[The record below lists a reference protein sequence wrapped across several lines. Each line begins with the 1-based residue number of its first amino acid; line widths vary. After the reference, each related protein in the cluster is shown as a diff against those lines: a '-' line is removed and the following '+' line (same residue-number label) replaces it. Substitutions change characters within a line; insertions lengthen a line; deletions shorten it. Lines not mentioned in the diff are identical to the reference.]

1 MAQNICLGP
10 FYIFVHEIITY
21 PLRVCDL
28 DPEEGMINDHAIV
41 YQEETI
47 VFAGNTTDIAGFH
60 LFYGKLCVVHLL
72 SHCCGAGIHIIF
84 SAAGFLKNYLHHP
97 NPTSPNHQI

>member
-10 FYIFVHEIITY
+10 FYIFFHEKMITY

-47 VFAGNTTDIAGFH
+47 VFAGNTTDIGFF
-60 LFYGKLCVVHLL
+60 LFYGKLCVVNLL
-72 SHCCGAGIHIIF
+72 SHCCGPGIHIIF